1 MIIKR
6 KNKSHYPPL
15 AADDY
20 NFNMRNYFHVISL
33 SIRNIFSDNPNLH
46 VHYIED
52 FIENKDVKYSEL
64 FAYIETIKKFEILDY
79 YISDFWCTR
88 FYSDG
93 TIRIGPPIILD
104 SDILEKYYNDD
115 PYAREKF
122 IELCKNIISENEEN
136 KLII

>member
-33 SIRNIFSDNPNLH
+33 SIRNIFSENPNLY
-46 VHYIED
+46 VHYIES
-52 FIENKDVKYSEL
+52 FIENKNRKYSEL
-64 FAYIETIKKFEILDY
+64 FAYIEPVEKFEILDY
-79 YISDFWCTR
+79 YISDSWCTR
-88 FYSDG
+88 FHPDG
-93 TIRIGPPIILD
+93 TIRIGPTIILD
-104 SDILEKYYNDD
+104 SDILEKYYNDE
-115 PYAREKF
+115 PCARERF
-122 IELCKNIISENEEN
+122 IELCKDIISENEAN